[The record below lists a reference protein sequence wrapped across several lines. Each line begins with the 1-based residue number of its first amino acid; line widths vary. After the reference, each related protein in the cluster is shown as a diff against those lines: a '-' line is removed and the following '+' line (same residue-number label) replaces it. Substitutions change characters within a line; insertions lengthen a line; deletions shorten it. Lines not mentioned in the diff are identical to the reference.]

1 MEVAFWSPYHGQTGT
16 TTTAL
21 TLASMVAMTNNYKV
35 LLGHSHFQRS
45 TLEKCLMQQ
54 RQLSEDLL
62 SFNDQ
67 GLNALRRLA
76 KNGRLVPEKVSDYTT
91 PLLANNRL
99 DLLQGIDGFNG
110 NEISEEIQ
118 LLRRI
123 FARADGAYD
132 LVMVDVHSGLNQSL
146 TRKIL
151 EDADVVVVCLNQNI
165 WLLEEYFGHSEE
177 GAMLTDK
184 RIIYHISSYHKDS
197 KYTLKNLKRRFNIET
212 LIATPYSP
220 ELMDACSNG
229 AGLDF
234 YMRHIGGG
242 KNDRFYPFMKE
253 LRQSV
258 DRFLEA
264 LNQVGE
270 GVTLA

>member
-21 TLASMVAMTNNYKV
+21 TMASMVAITNNYKV
-35 LLGHSHFQRS
+35 LLGHSHFKRS

-54 RQLSEDLL
+54 RQRSEDRL
-62 SFNDQ
+62 SFNDH

-76 KNGRLVPEKVSDYTT
+76 KNGRLVAEKVSDYTT

-110 NEISEEIQ
+110 DEAVEEIQ

-123 FARADGAYD
+123 FAKANGAYD
-132 LVMVDVHSGLNQSL
+132 LVMVDVHSGMNQSL
-146 TRKIL
+146 TRKII
-151 EDADVVVVCLNQNI
+151 EDADVVVVCLNQNL
-165 WLLEEYFGHSEE
+165 WLLEDYFGHSEE
-177 GAMLTDK
+177 RTMLANK
-184 RIIYHISSYHKDS
+184 KIIYHLSSYHKDS
-197 KYTLKNLKRRFNIET
+197 KYTLKNIKRLFDLET

-220 ELMDACSNG
+220 ELMDACNNG
-229 AGLDF
+229 SALDF
-234 YMRHIGGG
+234 YMRHMSAG
-242 KNDRFYPFMKE
+242 KKDRFYPLMKE
-253 LRQSV
+253 LRSSV
-258 DRFLEA
+258 EGFLEA

-270 GVTLA
+270 GVTVA